1 MLKWIKAGALAVM
14 LALPWAMPVG
24 AVSTV
29 VTNTT
34 DQLLNAVDETTST
47 LTATPFEIL
56 TVFVSGTYSTGNT
69 VWLQQEVGS
78 PGSGAFEN
86 VAQLDTSTANARSS
100 LTWTNGPNTNGYRLK
115 MTAFGTGAVVAYLT
129 NHNPTPRNFR
139 DGTYLDT
146 QIVFFDDLI
155 AGYDDAADF
164 TAINDEVYIPIGG
177 TDNSGVIALHDVS
190 NREGG
195 IVHTVST
202 DEDDVECLGVNVVA
216 DHASLVSDGWTVF
229 ETRYQVDVLTAGHGM
244 GLTDQLCH
252 TTNTSWTVI
261 GTTVA
266 APVANSDTAGFF
278 TNDAATETTGV
289 MAVSSIDAVEGA
301 NAIAVNAGTS
311 TAAVYHTYRI
321 EVDSLG
327 NAYWFYNGVFVHAE
341 PLAVLTTAEIAPLVF
356 VESSSAGSTA
366 MVQTIDY
373 WYYVKPR
380 PTAAST

>member
-14 LALPWAMPVG
+14 LAAPWAFPVG
-24 AVSTV
+24 ATV

-47 LTATPFEIL
+47 LTAAPFAEL
-56 TVFVSGTYSTGNT
+56 TIFVSGTYSTGNT
-69 VWLQQEVGS
+69 VVLQQEVGS
-78 PGSGAFEN
+78 PGSGAFET
-86 VAQLDTSTANARSS
+86 VLTLDTGTANARTVSS
-100 LTWTNGPNTNGYRLK
+100 FVNGPNTNGYRLK
-115 MTAFGTGAVVAYLT
+115 MTAFGTGAVVAYLSDHFT
-129 NHNPTPRNFR
+129 TPRNFLT
-139 DGTYLDT
+139 GEFLST

-177 TDNSGVIALHDVS
+177 TDNSGVQALHDVS

-195 IVHTVST
+195 ITQTSST

-216 DHASLVSDGWTVF
+216 DHAALVSDGWTVF
-229 ETRYQVDVLTAGHGM
+229 ETRYEVDVLTAGHGM

-252 TTNTSWTVI
+252 TTNVTWTVI
-261 GTTVA
+261 GTAVT

-278 TNDAATETTGV
+278 ANDAATATLSV

-301 NAIAVNAGTS
+301 NAIAVDVGVS
-311 TAAVYHTYRI
+311 SAAVYHTYRI
-321 EVDSLG
+321 EVDSSG
-327 NAYWFYNGVFVHAE
+327 NAYWYYDGVFVHAE

-366 MVQTIDY
+366 MEQTIDY
-373 WYYVKPR
+373 WYFVKPR
-380 PTAAST
+380 PSLPST